1 MGEFRSKWLVVLAGA
16 LCATAIAVATGR
28 GTGFAAE
35 APVFWIS
42 NLDGQRFD
50 SRAHQ
55 DSVVVSFFFTTCVPC
70 IKEIPELHRMVT
82 AKYPKTALLFID
94 PLAED
99 SVQGIEAFARRL
111 NVPQKYFYAD
121 PLGRLAK
128 KFFAGQYAFPT
139 IVGMKGN
146 TLLFRVAGLSPET
159 LDTIETAL
167 R

>member
-1 MGEFRSKWLVVLAGA
+1 MGEFRSRRMQCFVGA
-16 LCATAIAVATGR
+16 LFAALIVFAAWR
-28 GTGFAAE
+28 GTGWAAE

-55 DSVVVSFFFTTCVPC
+55 GTIVVSFFFTTCVPC
-70 IKEIPELHRMVT
+70 IKEIPELYRLVT
-82 AKYPKTALLFID
+82 TKYPKTALLFID

-99 SVQGIEAFARRL
+99 SVQAIEAFAQRL

-128 KFFAGQYAFPT
+128 KFFTGQYAFPT
-139 IVGMKGN
+139 IVGMKGRS
-146 TLLFRVAGLSPET
+146 LLFKVAGLPPGALE
-159 LDTIETAL
+159 TIEKSL